1 LGAGPT
7 EPLRVL
13 SVGDRFVPAALLG
26 ARLAAHGEPHGLAFD
41 VHQVDLPYPSAA
53 AIPLPHDPP
62 SGQVRAFWED
72 IDGITARLDADAAD
86 PVLREYTGPVDQLV
100 PLIGGAEVLLVH
112 AAPVSRAAVEAAGAL
127 RVVGTVRGG
136 TVNINLD
143 ALNERGIPV
152 FNTPG
157 RNAQAVAEFVTGAII
172 AHLRGI
178 VPAATALGAGRWSMA
193 PWTVDGAGMELAH
206 KTCGIV
212 GFGQVARAFTPIAR
226 GIGMHLL
233 ATDPWVDPAEI
244 ERAGVEPAGL
254 DELLERADV
263 VVLMARYDGD
273 NRHLI
278 DATALARMRPTAVL
292 VNTARPQL
300 VDTEALRAALREGRI
315 AGAILDVFDQ
325 EPPAGDDE
333 LLGLPGALLTPHIAG
348 ASRDTVI
355 RGADLLGARVVRHLV
370 EGDLRGAANL
380 AAIQPA

>member
-1 LGAGPT
+1 
-7 EPLRVL
+7 
-13 SVGDRFVPAALLG
+13 
-26 ARLAAHGEPHGLAFD
+26 
-41 VHQVDLPYPSAA
+41 
-53 AIPLPHDPP
+53 
-62 SGQVRAFWED
+62 
-72 IDGITARLDADAAD
+72 
-86 PVLREYTGPVDQLV
+86 
-100 PLIGGAEVLLVH
+100 
-112 AAPVSRAAVEAAGAL
+112 
-127 RVVGTVRGG
+127 
-136 TVNINLD
+136 
-143 ALNERGIPV
+143 
-152 FNTPG
+152 
-157 RNAQAVAEFVTGAII
+157 
-172 AHLRGI
+172 
-178 VPAATALGAGRWSMA
+178 
-193 PWTVDGAGMELAH
+193 
-206 KTCGIV
+206 
-212 GFGQVARAFTPIAR
+212 
-226 GIGMHLL
+226 MHLL

-254 DELLERADV
+254 DELLERADL

-273 NRHLI
+273 NHHLI

-333 LLGLPGALLTPHIAG
+333 LLGLPGTLLTPHIAG